1 MILWWSRLRKWE
13 QALGYNHHSIYLNKI
28 QTGMKKL
35 IFVRHGKAEDG
46 SSEISD
52 FERSLTL
59 KGKVISRLMAHKL
72 MEKEKSP
79 GVIITSAAFRALET
93 ALIFAGEFGISTD
106 DVIMNSNIYYK
117 MSLQN
122 LPAVLSVINEDSEIV
137 TLFGHNPSFS
147 QIANSLSKE
156 GCDSMPKSGIICI
169 SFNIM
174 TWSDIRRNNGKT
186 EYFLKPDDVL

>member
-1 MILWWSRLRKWE
+1 
-13 QALGYNHHSIYLNKI
+13 
-28 QTGMKKL
+28 MKKL

-72 MEKEKSP
+72 KDKEKSP
-79 GVIITSAAFRALET
+79 GIIITSPAFRALET
-93 ALIFAGEFGISTD
+93 ALIFAGEFGINTD
-106 DVIMNSNIYYK
+106 DVILNSNIYYK

-122 LPAVLSVINEDSEIV
+122 LPLVFSIINEDTETV

-156 GCDSMPKSGIICI
+156 GCDSVPKNGIICI

-174 TWSDIRRNNGKT
+174 TWSEIGRNKGKID
-186 EYFLKPDDVL
+186 YFLKPDDLL

>member
-1 MILWWSRLRKWE
+1 
-13 QALGYNHHSIYLNKI
+13 
-28 QTGMKKL
+28 MKRL

-79 GVIITSAAFRALET
+79 GIIITSPAFRALET
-93 ALIFAGEFGISTD
+93 ALIFADEFEINTD
-106 DVIMNSNIYYK
+106 EVILNSNIYYK

-122 LPAVLSVINEDSEIV
+122 LPSVLSSVTEDADLV
-137 TLFGHNPSFS
+137 TLFGHNPSFT

-156 GCDSMPKSGIICI
+156 GCDSIPKTGIICI

-174 TWSDIRRNNGKT
+174 TWSDIGRNNGKT
-186 EYFLKPDDVL
+186 EYFLIPENVL